1 MDPCLAD
8 LQAIIA
14 AGHIPHLTCQVKQG
28 PGAHGESPRDAAS
41 LEITDSSIFELY
53 ISAEAV
59 KGTDILLSF
68 RIIGPVDS
76 AHPNFPDFHLL
87 MSELHNSEYML
98 LLRRMQPGSTLVQYG
113 TAKLMNWTRD
123 RAILQR
129 ILENT
134 LIELRQFHIS
144 YHKDIAAW
152 VRELDD
158 ASGKA

>member
-8 LQAIIA
+8 LQAIIT
-14 AGHIPHLTCQVKQG
+14 AGHIPHLTCKVKSG
-28 PGAHGESPRDAAS
+28 PGADDQSPRDAVS
-41 LEITDSSIFELY
+41 LEITDSSTFELY

-76 AHPNFPDFHLL
+76 AHPAFPDFHLL
-87 MSELHNSEYML
+87 MSELHNTEYML

-113 TAKLMNWTRD
+113 TGKLMNWTRD

-129 ILENT
+129 IFENT

>member
-1 MDPCLAD
+1 MDPCLTD
-8 LQAIIA
+8 LQAIID
-14 AGHIPHLTCQVKQG
+14 AGLIPHLTCKVIQG
-28 PGAHGESPRDAAS
+28 PGAHDENARDIVS

-53 ISAEAV
+53 LSAEAV

-76 AHPNFPDFHLL
+76 AHPNFADFHMV

-98 LLRRMQPGSTLVQYG
+98 LLRRIQPGTTLVQYG
-113 TAKLMNWTRD
+113 TGKLMNWTRD
-123 RAILQR
+123 RLILQR

-158 ASGKA
+158 ADGKA

>member
-8 LQAIIA
+8 LQAIIT
-14 AGHIPHLTCQVKQG
+14 AGLIPHLTCKVKNG
-28 PGAHGESPRDAAS
+28 LGADDESPRDVLS
-41 LEITDSSIFELY
+41 LEITDSSTFELY

-76 AHPNFPDFHLL
+76 AHPAFPDFHLL
-87 MSELHNSEYML
+87 MSELHNTEYML
-98 LLRRMQPGSTLVQYG
+98 MLRRMQPGSTLVQYG
-113 TAKLMNWTRD
+113 TGKLMNWTRD

-129 ILENT
+129 IFENT